1 MYIIMKKLT
10 ILFSILIASISAYA
24 ASTLQITLSSASQ
37 GDKVLQI
44 IVDDQFSDAYDN
56 GYDATIGANQA
67 GGLYIC
73 SGNERYSLWA
83 TNALAE
89 NLPMGFGAVA
99 DNSYTLEFS
108 YFTGA
113 TFTIYDAVAN
123 KTITV
128 ASSSNIQIDDVD
140 ASPANKYTFE
150 IDNADKN
157 SAINDRFFFNYNPYV
172 ASVTTNAEGLAT
184 FSFDQALAPVEA
196 GVKLYK
202 GAVSG
207 DALNL
212 TQVADI
218 AAAQGVIVYG
228 EANKTYH
235 FTAING
241 ATADFSGNE
250 LKAASTWAYPHAG
263 TAYVLSGSSL
273 YVYEGENMKPN
284 KAFLLLDANSG
295 NGAPR
300 RVRLVFDQATGV
312 ENVATE
318 NVKAEKFIEN
328 GQVLI
333 KRGEVVYNLQGQ
345 IVK

>member
-1 MYIIMKKLT
+1 MKKLLFMLMGVAAT
-10 ILFSILIASISAYA
+10 INVMAVDYTAKANLLLEATSGEDCEMYLRQSNSYSA
-24 ASTLQITLSSASQ
+24 LE
-37 GDKVLQI
+37 
-44 IVDDQFSDAYDN
+44 
-56 GYDATIGANQA
+56 GYDMYMANREVALYAINGEQKLQMA
-67 GGLYIC
+67 KAADLTNLALGLKTDESTDY
-73 SGNERYSLWA
+73 
-83 TNALAE
+83 
-89 NLPMGFGAVA
+89 
-99 DNSYTLEFS
+99 
-108 YFTGA
+108 
-113 TFTIYDAVAN
+113 
-123 KTITV
+123 TITV
-128 ASSSNIQIDDVD
+128 SGVAGTTLRLFDLLNQEEYDLTEGAVINIT
-140 ASPANKYTFE
+140 AAANSTIE
-150 IDNADKN
+150 
-157 SAINDRFFFNYNPYV
+157 DRFVINYV
-172 ASVTTNAEGLAT
+172 APSPYAAEVTTNAEGLAT

-218 AAAQGVIVYG
+218 AAEQGVIVYG
-228 EANKTYH
+228 EANTTYH
-235 FTAING
+235 FNAING
-241 ATADFSGNE
+241 ATANFDGNE
-250 LKAASTWAYPHAG
+250 LLAASTWQYPHAG

-295 NGAPR
+295 NAPR